1 MAKLAFLT
9 EVRDCAAYLPQAIES
24 ILNQTFQDFDYYIMD
39 DGSTDGTREIIAA
52 YAQRDKRIL
61 PEYREGDMH
70 GNFNRALKRIYES
83 GAEYFSL
90 LDADDWYEP
99 EFAETM
105 VAMLEETG
113 ADLAEAKFTA
123 HYENGAGEDALPDF
137 GNAVVTLKEFAENFS
152 YFSFFD
158 SMTQWWCKV
167 YRVPLLQKLDLFTGA
182 GWDTEF
188 VLRYRAGCSAFAVCD
203 IALHHYR
210 IRETSDCHKRLTAF
224 DGARVAQALAAQH
237 QAREEMLDAAGC
249 QNPQSRLMAAYQDV
263 NGVKSNM
270 MRLYVSPVPDETAG
284 RELLH
289 LLRLPF
295 LAEAYEAVTR
305 SFRETGAL
313 FSTPPEEG
321 RKAMASIR
329 SYYSF
334 YLRLTYLRAGRG
346 NEDFL
351 FQWLCRVCP
360 ELADFFEAED
370 LPVLMAQSEAAAAVL
385 EQRYRQALV
394 ALCAVKPTDE
404 NGVLRAFACARTHS
418 GQPFLRRYLEAVD
431 GRISPRKRA
440 YLNLQING

>member
-24 ILNQTFQDFDYYIMD
+24 VLGQTYADFDYYIMD

-52 YAQRDKRIL
+52 YAARDKRIF

-70 GNFNRALKRIYES
+70 GNFNRALKRIYAS

-137 GNAVVTLKEFAENFS
+137 GNAVVTLKQFAENFS

-167 YRVPLLQKLDLFTGA
+167 YRVPLLRKLKLFTDE

-188 VLRYRAGCSAFAVCD
+188 VLRYRAGCKAFAVCD
-203 IALHHYR
+203 KALHHYR
-210 IRETSDCHKRLTAF
+210 IRDTSDCHKRLTAF
-224 DGARVAQALAAQH
+224 DGRRVARALTVQH
-237 QAREEMLDAAGC
+237 QAREAMLDAGEC
-249 QNPQSRLMAAYQDV
+249 ENPQSRLMAAYQDV

-270 MRLYVSPVPDETAG
+270 MRLYAGDVPDETIG

-295 LAEAYEAVTR
+295 LADAYEAVTR

-313 FSTPPEEG
+313 FSAPPEEG
-321 RKAMASIR
+321 RRAMDSIR

-334 YLRLTYLRAGRG
+334 FLRLIYRYAGPG
-346 NEDFL
+346 NEAFL

-360 ELADFFEAED
+360 ELEPFFEAED
-370 LPVLMAQSEAAAAVL
+370 LPALMAENEAAAAIL

-404 NGVLRAFACARTHS
+404 NAVLRAFACARTNS
-418 GQPFLRRYLEAVD
+418 GRPFLRRFLDGPGSGLSEKKQVYL
-431 GRISPRKRA
+431 G
-440 YLNLQING
+440 LQIKS